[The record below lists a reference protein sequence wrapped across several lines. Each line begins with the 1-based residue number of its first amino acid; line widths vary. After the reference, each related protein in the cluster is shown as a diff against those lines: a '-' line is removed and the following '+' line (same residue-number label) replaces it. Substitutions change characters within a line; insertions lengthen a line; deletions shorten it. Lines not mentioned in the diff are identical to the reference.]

1 LCVHLSELADFMEL
15 TFPKV
20 TLFPLG
26 GFLIITKDFDGP
38 DVESEELRERIRIRR
53 KQLAEAVFS
62 LRHLPRNRRHSEKPC
77 DVEAIKNCQDK
88 VTMSRHET
96 ESSMTGTEWTT
107 STVTSPTSTLAP
119 GDLVHAALAE
129 HTPPKA
135 NDYSSRHLQSRTKRF
150 MGELLKPMPIVVVFS
165 ILISLVDPLKALFL
179 PPSPTFHPHFRPI
192 APDGK
197 PPLAFIL
204 DSATFIGGASVPIG
218 LICLGSALAH
228 LRVGSGTIFPRGAI
242 AALALA
248 KMAVTPIL
256 GVGLTRLFVHAGFI
270 HRDDKVLQFVCMCVR
285 PRLCTISFL
294 L

>member
-1 LCVHLSELADFMEL
+1 MFS
-15 TFPKV
+15 KV

-26 GFLIITKDFDGP
+26 GFLIIAKDFDGP

-53 KQLAEAVFS
+53 KQLTEAVFS
-62 LRHLPRNRRHSEKPC
+62 LRYLPRNRRHSEKPC
-77 DVEAIKNCQDK
+77 DVEATKNCQDK

-96 ESSMTGTEWTT
+96 ESSIASTEWTT
-107 STVTSPTSTLAP
+107 STATSPTSTLAP
-119 GDLVHAALAE
+119 QDTTFLVHAALAE
-129 HTPPKA
+129 HTPAKA
-135 NDYSSRHLQSRTKRF
+135 NHCQLQSRTKRF
-150 MGELLKPMPIVVVFS
+150 VVELLKPMPIVVVFA
-165 ILISLVDPLKALFL
+165 IVISLVNPLKALFL
-179 PPSPTFHPHFRPI
+179 PPSTNFHPRFRPS

-228 LRVGSGTIFPRGAI
+228 LRVRSGEVFPRGAI

-248 KMAVTPIL
+248 KMVVTPIL
-256 GVGLTRLFVHAGFI
+256 GIGVARLFVHAGFI

-285 PRLCTISFL
+285 PRLCTISL
-294 L
+294 LL